1 MKSEEIKVN
10 LIEHNTKGRF
20 VMSSNQNKYKMV
32 VMDMDYTLLNKEKE
46 VSIRNKEALKKAMEK
61 GVHLVVATGRIYV
74 SAKFYARLLN
84 ISTPIIASN
93 GAIIK
98 EGYTNKTIFK
108 SVLLDEVALE
118 MIRLCRKSGLFC
130 HLFSD
135 NTVFTEK
142 IINISS
148 RYNEWNKSLEDE
160 DKINIKVID
169 RLEDAVK
176 KAGNRLF
183 KAVVVDNNEDKI
195 RDIRNGM
202 LSTGLVSVSQSLKD
216 NLEVMNKGI
225 NKGNAIR
232 ILCKLYG
239 IDKDDVIAIGDNEN
253 DISMIEYAGMGIAM
267 GNASESLKERADYIT
282 GDYLDDGVA
291 QAIEKFIL

>member
-1 MKSEEIKVN
+1 
-10 LIEHNTKGRF
+10 
-20 VMSSNQNKYKMV
+20 MSSNQNKYKMV

-160 DKINIKVID
+160 DKINIKVVD

>member
-1 MKSEEIKVN
+1 
-10 LIEHNTKGRF
+10 
-20 VMSSNQNKYKMV
+20 
-32 VMDMDYTLLNKEKE
+32 
-46 VSIRNKEALKKAMEK
+46 
-61 GVHLVVATGRIYV
+61 
-74 SAKFYARLLN
+74 
-84 ISTPIIASN
+84 
-93 GAIIK
+93 
-98 EGYTNKTIFK
+98 
-108 SVLLDEVALE
+108 

-160 DKINIKVID
+160 DKINIKVVD

-291 QAIEKFIL
+291 QAIEKFILYLYHI

>member
-1 MKSEEIKVN
+1 
-10 LIEHNTKGRF
+10 
-20 VMSSNQNKYKMV
+20 MSSNQNKYKMV